1 MYMSCTR
8 HRINKGNCGSF
19 SLSVPLFSLRS
30 VPLFS
35 LWYQSIGLVRETA
48 HCFASAN
55 ISMTETSSEKYLT
68 ETMDF
73 YDPCYIH
80 PSGHTNHDIVTQLL
94 EDDNHATWSRAMMVF
109 LKAKNKLGFI
119 DGMIKAPSEKDPKCS
134 ILSTHP

>member
-1 MYMSCTR
+1 MVL
-8 HRINKGNCGSF
+8 
-19 SLSVPLFSLRS
+19 SLYQSLCF
-30 VPLFS
+30 LYDQS
-35 LWYQSIGLVRETA
+35 LCFLNQSIGLVRETA

-80 PSGHTNHDIVTQLL
+80 PSDHTNHDIVTQLL

-119 DGMIKAPSEKDPKCS
+119 DGTIKAPSEKDPKCS

>member
-73 YDPCYIH
+73 YDPC
-80 PSGHTNHDIVTQLL
+80 S
-94 EDDNHATWSRAMMVF
+94 
-109 LKAKNKLGFI
+109 FI
-119 DGMIKAPSEKDPKCS
+119 PQITLIM
-134 ILSTHP
+134 ILSLKSWKMTTTQHGVVP